1 MADLKLTFKKP
12 HIALRPFDHLD
23 YPLLSGT
30 SLDHFDQPDTRYCE
44 KHNLMYYKNTKLLV
58 KAS

>member
-1 MADLKLTFKKP
+1 MAHLQLTFKNP

-30 SLDHFDQPDTRYCE
+30 SLDQFDQPRC
-44 KHNLMYYKNTKLLV
+44 
-58 KAS
+58 